1 MANYTMEIRDLV
13 NLGYHFAL
21 ESYPIFDENYR
32 SQLNEK
38 IIAHY
43 WYREI
48 GQETPD
54 RFNHYLRTRMNEIM
68 PYYNKLYMSELIKFD
83 PIATDYLEGNTAETR
98 VHEAIENFFGN
109 TDGNT
114 TNIDTTTETSDNKN
128 IGTLRNKLTG
138 SEVGSYNKQGN
149 RTVETVGNRKESLNE
164 DITSHSTTTNDLKT
178 TTDVESDGNGTN
190 DTTGTKTTNFSDIP
204 QAGVTTSITTKPDGT
219 ITTESTGY
227 LTTQTVENTRE
238 HAETTTHETSH
249 SEGTNTGT
257 VDVDGTSNRKND
269 NNIDTT
275 ETQKEIWEEVGGDT
289 RDTTSDQ
296 DQSTSDYTL
305 IKNDSVTNSNRNY
318 GEVQNRMTKNDENTG
333 TKSKEFRKGRSGFS
347 PSALLNEYRQTLLNI
362 DMLIINDL
370 GDLFMEVY

>member
-128 IGTLRNKLTG
+128 VGTLKNKLTG
-138 SEVGSYNKQGN
+138 NEVGSYNKQGN

-204 QAGVTTSITTKPDGT
+204 QAGVTTTTTTNPNGT
-219 ITTESTGY
+219 ITTETTGY
-227 LTTQTVENTRE
+227 LTTQTVENTHE
-238 HAETTTHETSH
+238 HSESTTHETSH

-333 TKSKEFRKGRSGFS
+333 TKSKEFRKGRRGFS
-347 PSALLNEYRQTLLNI
+347 PSAILSEYRQTLLNI